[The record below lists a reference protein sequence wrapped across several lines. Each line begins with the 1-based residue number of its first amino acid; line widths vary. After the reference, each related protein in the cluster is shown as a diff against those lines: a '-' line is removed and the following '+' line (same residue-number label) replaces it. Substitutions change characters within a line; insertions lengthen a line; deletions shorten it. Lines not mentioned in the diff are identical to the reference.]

1 MNIIF
6 FENQIESLS
15 FFSHELADA
24 YRSVGMDIL
33 FLDFKNPAGA
43 RNEIRRFN
51 VPGSTVLL
59 TFNFIGLSGEAAFDV
74 GGGITIWD
82 TLEIQKINILVDH
95 PLYYAEQLLGNS
107 PELMQIFCIDRFH
120 LKFLQEHFPKYE
132 RVCFL
137 PLAGN
142 RIKDD
147 HSDIPINERS
157 FDLFFMANY
166 IPLELLDNKL
176 KSMDEDYRI
185 FYKKIID
192 RLISDTNL
200 PLETELFDA
209 VSSEF
214 KDTDTDSL
222 IMAMHGMLFIDIYV
236 RTYFRQ
242 KIISL
247 ISDSGQK
254 ILIAGKNWDCFACRH
269 PENIITTGILSSEEC
284 LMLLKDSR
292 ISLNIMP
299 WFKDGAHDRIFSSM
313 LAHTPCLTDMSKYL
327 YEILSPS
334 KDCLTYTLED
344 TDALPHIIN
353 DALKS
358 PDYLEEIK
366 ECAYKKASLHHTWK
380 NRAKDIIFSSF
391 FP

>member
-166 IPLELLDNKL
+166 I
-176 KSMDEDYRI
+176 
-185 FYKKIID
+185 
-192 RLISDTNL
+192 